1 MEICIS
7 LADATSAA
15 SLREG
20 LVGVFGVSGVSLDA
34 RSAEVRVHAQPGV
47 HASNDRSVIR
57 TIGAVQAWLVDHS
70 LSSAMLRLGTHSCVL
85 HGAARMPGAAPP
97 TELQRQEHRS

>member
-7 LADATSAA
+7 LADATGAA

-34 RSAEVRVHAQPGV
+34 RRAEVRVHAEPDS
-47 HASNDRSVIR
+47 HASADRSLIC

-70 LSSAMLRLGTHSCVL
+70 LNSARLRLGTHSCML
-85 HGAARMPGAAPP
+85 HGAARMPSVAPP
-97 TELQRQEHRS
+97 AAFQHPKRRS